1 VSRPCLGIGV
11 DLASVDRVGAMV
23 DRYPDDVLGHVFTA
37 GELAAARARP
47 RRRRL
52 DLTVCFAAKEAVGK
66 ALGVGL
72 AGIDWTD
79 VESAVSPARLAV
91 SLSGAAARRARLLGS
106 AGLAASW
113 ATLERRLVLVQVVV
127 Y

>member
-1 VSRPCLGIGV
+1 
-11 DLASVDRVGAMV
+11 MV
-23 DRYPDDVLGHVFTA
+23 ERYSDDVLGHVFTT

-72 AGIDWTD
+72 GGIDWTD

-91 SLSGAAARRARLLGS
+91 SLSGAAARRARLMGS
-106 AGLAASW
+106 AEVAASW
-113 ATLERRLVLVQVVV
+113 ATLERRPEWRSSSREDSSHYSTATLILVQVVV